1 MRAPSPRTPPA
12 FSRTPSSGKRPE
24 ARGASAPYAP
34 PTTPRIGMNRLLNIV
49 GVVAFATSL
58 FTRAVDPV
66 VPQIAN
72 DLLVET
78 ATAALLSTA
87 FALPYAALQPVLGPI
102 ADVVGKTRV
111 MVVS

>member
-1 MRAPSPRTPPA
+1 THHSC
-12 FSRTPSSGKRPE
+12 
-24 ARGASAPYAP
+24 
-34 PTTPRIGMNRLLNIV
+34 RIGMNRLLNIV

-58 FTRAVDPV
+58 LTRAVDTVMPH
-66 VPQIAN
+66 IAN
-72 DLLVET
+72 HLLVEP

-111 MVVS
+111 MVASLALLTLVSVASAFATSFPVLFG